1 MNSALD
7 PADRGQDLLG
17 EYSQRFIQA
26 VLLISVFERRL
37 SFRMLYFV
45 KKDHKIIL
53 QKGWVLE
60 ALSAVQRVHGRSI
73 VEYKGVNPD
82 LFMSGG

>member
-17 EYSQRFIQA
+17 EYSQGFIQA

-53 QKGWVLE
+53 QNSGVLE

-73 VEYKGVNPD
+73 VKDKGVNPD